1 MLRTLRFC
9 SLLAVLCLLPS
20 TGCSFRNPAFKIGA
34 VVEHRISGRRGQ
46 VLNWWC
52 RGEHCEYLIRFPQ
65 QTYKIKTTTS
75 GSAVAI
81 PVGEMAVSVGGSE
94 SSSEAMTKLFVEE
107 YLYEFEL
114 RQVSPPPGS
123 PSSSGPSATQGAE
136 DQPMHKPKPSQS
148 KSSKD
153 DENQGRGSD
162 PIRSD
167 RSENENNSEK
177 ARPAQDEPAKIQV
190 TTEPRG
196 ARVTVDGKAVG
207 EAPVVIKAKPG
218 KRVIEASLVG
228 YESAR
233 HTKVVEPSGEATV
246 QLALEKS
253 YPWNPYKT
261 WGTLSLGASAAS
273 LAFGAIA
280 AARAKHFADVD
291 LRGGSVG
298 AREDSKTWA
307 GLMWMGFGLGT
318 ALLTTTA
325 VLWALSPGDK
335 AWFEQ
340 HAVNVYAI
348 GSDDAAALG
357 LSASW

>member
-9 SLLAVLCLLPS
+9 CLLAVLCLLPS

-65 QTYKIKTTTS
+65 QTYQIKTTTS

-114 RQVSPPPGS
+114 RQVSPPPES
-123 PSSSGPSATQGAE
+123 PSSSSPSTTQGAE
-136 DQPMHKPKPSQS
+136 DQPMHKPKPSQ
-148 KSSKD
+148 SSKD

-167 RSENENNSEK
+167 RSENENNSEN

-261 WGTLSLGASAAS
+261 WGTLSLGASTAS

-335 AWFEQ
+335 AWFDQ